1 MILKEAQRKHL
12 RKYIRKAEYNK
23 KSTRINVSWIFY
35 INGDYLYDIVLTLLV
50 YDITGTIDSIAV
62 MWISKGAL
70 RIFIQY
76 FAGIL
81 TDKYNRR
88 NII

>member
-1 MILKEAQRKHL
+1 MINLLQKYKGL
-12 RKYIRKAEYNK
+12 RMLFLGGVI
-23 KSTRINVSWIFY
+23 SSV
-35 INGDYLYDIVLTLLV
+35 GDYLYDIALTLLV